1 MLSPLRVFWQARSQR
16 RRNPRHSAG
25 LSLSATVR
33 AQEGQPDDFHVGDRI
48 ALTIEGPQ
56 IFSDT
61 VVVRDG
67 LILRLP
73 NIGDIPM
80 AGVKRSD
87 VESYLTQQIGKY
99 IRNPVV
105 HATPLVRIAIL
116 GQVGRPGFYTMPSDV
131 LLSDVVMRA
140 GGPTGNADL
149 NRTVVKRAG
158 QEVISKEQ
166 VASALS
172 AGMTLDQLHIAPGD
186 EMVVGEKPNS
196 IWGTVLT
203 VIGVSVPIISLLI
216 YLKR

>member
-1 MLSPLRVFWQARSQR
+1 MTAVSRCVRGVKGIAAL
-16 RRNPRHSAG
+16 AG
-25 LSLSATVR
+25 LLLSLSATVR

-149 NRTVVKRAG
+149 NRTVVKRGG

-166 VASALS
+166 VASALT

-196 IWGTVLT
+196 VWGTFLT
-203 VIGVSVPIISLLI
+203 VIGVTVPLITLLI

>member
-1 MLSPLRVFWQARSQR
+1 MIAVSRCVRGVKGIAAL
-16 RRNPRHSAG
+16 AG
-25 LSLSATVR
+25 LLLSLSATVR

-56 IFSDT
+56 TFSDT

-80 AGVKRSD
+80 TGVKRSD
-87 VESYLTQQIGKY
+87 VESYLTQQIGKF
-99 IRNPVV
+99 IRNPVI

-149 NRTVVKRAG
+149 SRTVVWRSG
-158 QEVISKEQ
+158 QEVISREQ
-166 VASALS
+166 VASALT

-186 EMVVGEKPNS
+186 EMVVGEKPSS

-203 VIGVSVPIISLLI
+203 VIGVTVPLITLLI

>member
-1 MLSPLRVFWQARSQR
+1 MIAVSRCVRGVKGIAAL
-16 RRNPRHSAG
+16 AG
-25 LSLSATVR
+25 LLLSLSATVQ

-56 IFSDT
+56 VFSDT

-80 AGVKRSD
+80 TGVKRSN

-116 GQVGRPGFYTMPSDV
+116 GQVARPGFYTMPSDV
-131 LLSDVVMRA
+131 LLSDVVMKA
-140 GGPTGNADL
+140 GGPTGSADL
-149 NRTVVKRAG
+149 NRTVVKRGG

-166 VASALS
+166 VASALTS
-172 AGMTLDQLHIAPGD
+172 GMTLDQLHVAPGD
-186 EMVVGEKPNS
+186 QMVVGEKPNS
-196 IWGTVLT
+196 IVGTLLTVLGVAVP
-203 VIGVSVPIISLLI
+203 VITLLY

>member
-1 MLSPLRVFWQARSQR
+1 MIAVSRCVRGVKGIAAL
-16 RRNPRHSAG
+16 AG
-25 LSLSATVR
+25 LLLSLSATVR

-56 IFSDT
+56 TFSDT
-61 VVVRDG
+61 VIVRDG

-80 AGVKRSD
+80 TGVKRSD
-87 VESYLTQQIGKY
+87 VESYLTQQIGKF
-99 IRNPVV
+99 IRNPVI
-105 HATPLVRIAIL
+105 HATPLVRIAVL

-140 GGPTGNADL
+140 GGPTGSADL
-149 NRTVVKRAG
+149 NRTVVRRSG
-158 QEVISKEQ
+158 QEVISREQ
-166 VASALS
+166 VASALT

-186 EMVVGEKPNS
+186 EMVVGEKPKS

-203 VIGVSVPIISLLI
+203 VLGVSVPIISLLI

>member
-1 MLSPLRVFWQARSQR
+1 MTAVSRCVRGVKGIAAL
-16 RRNPRHSAG
+16 AG
-25 LSLSATVR
+25 LLLSLSATVR

-166 VASALS
+166 VASALT

-186 EMVVGEKPNS
+186 EMVIGEKPNS
-196 IWGTVLT
+196 LWGTVLT
-203 VIGVSVPIISLLI
+203 VIGVTVPLITLLI

>member
-1 MLSPLRVFWQARSQR
+1 MCQGSQGNR
-16 RRNPRHSAG
+16 GACRPVI
-25 LSLSATVR
+25 SLSATVR

-56 IFSDT
+56 TFSDT
-61 VVVRDG
+61 VIVRDG

-80 AGVKRSD
+80 TGVKRSD
-87 VESYLTQQIGKY
+87 VESYLTQQIGKF
-99 IRNPVV
+99 IRNPVI
-105 HATPLVRIAIL
+105 HATPLVRIAVL

-140 GGPTGNADL
+140 GGPTGSADL
-149 NRTVVKRAG
+149 NRTVVRRSG
-158 QEVISKEQ
+158 QEVISREQ
-166 VASALS
+166 VASALT

-186 EMVVGEKPNS
+186 EMVVGEKPKS

-203 VIGVSVPIISLLI
+203 VLGVSVPIISLLI

>member
-1 MLSPLRVFWQARSQR
+1 MTAVSRCVRGVKGIAAL
-16 RRNPRHSAG
+16 AG
-25 LSLSATVR
+25 LLLSLSATVR

-166 VASALS
+166 VASALT

-196 IWGTVLT
+196 VWGTFLT
-203 VIGVSVPIISLLI
+203 VLGVTVPLVTLLY

>member
-1 MLSPLRVFWQARSQR
+1 MTAVSRCVRGVKGIAAL
-16 RRNPRHSAG
+16 AG
-25 LSLSATVR
+25 LLLSLSATVR

-149 NRTVVKRAG
+149 NRTVVKRGG

-166 VASALS
+166 VASALT

-196 IWGTVLT
+196 VWGTFLT
-203 VIGVSVPIISLLI
+203 VLGVTVPLVTLLY

>member
-1 MLSPLRVFWQARSQR
+1 MTAVSRCVRGVKGIAAL
-16 RRNPRHSAG
+16 AG
-25 LSLSATVR
+25 LLLSLSATVR

-149 NRTVVKRAG
+149 NRTVVKRGG

-166 VASALS
+166 VASALT

-186 EMVVGEKPNS
+186 EMVIGEKPNS
-196 IWGTVLT
+196 LWGTVLT
-203 VIGVSVPIISLLI
+203 VIGVTVPLITLLI

>member
-1 MLSPLRVFWQARSQR
+1 MIAVSRCVRGVKGIAAL
-16 RRNPRHSAG
+16 AG
-25 LSLSATVR
+25 LLLSLSATVR

-56 IFSDT
+56 TFSDT

-80 AGVKRSD
+80 TGVKRSD
-87 VESYLTQQIGKY
+87 VESYLTQQIGKF
-99 IRNPVV
+99 IRNPVI
-105 HATPLVRIAIL
+105 HATPLVRIAVL

-140 GGPTGNADL
+140 GGPTGSADL
-149 NRTVVKRAG
+149 NRTVVRRSG
-158 QEVISKEQ
+158 QEVISREQ
-166 VASALS
+166 VASALT

-186 EMVVGEKPNS
+186 EMVVGEKPKS

-203 VIGVSVPIISLLI
+203 VLGVSVPIISLLI

>member
-1 MLSPLRVFWQARSQR
+1 MIAVSRCVRGVKGIAAL
-16 RRNPRHSAG
+16 AG
-25 LSLSATVR
+25 LLLSLSATVR

-56 IFSDT
+56 TFSDT

-80 AGVKRSD
+80 TGVKRSD
-87 VESYLTQQIGKY
+87 VESYLTQQIGKF
-99 IRNPVV
+99 IRNPVI

-149 NRTVVKRAG
+149 NRTVVRRSG
-158 QEVISKEQ
+158 QEVISREQ
-166 VASALS
+166 VASALT

-203 VIGVSVPIISLLI
+203 LLGVSVPIISLLI

>member
-1 MLSPLRVFWQARSQR
+1 MIAVSRCVRGVKGIAAL
-16 RRNPRHSAG
+16 AG
-25 LSLSATVR
+25 LLLSLSATVR

-56 IFSDT
+56 TFSDT

-80 AGVKRSD
+80 TGVKRSD
-87 VESYLTQQIGKY
+87 VESYLTQQIGKF
-99 IRNPVV
+99 IRNPVI
-105 HATPLVRIAIL
+105 HATPLVRIAVL

-149 NRTVVKRAG
+149 NRTVVRRSG
-158 QEVISKEQ
+158 QEVISREQ
-166 VASALS
+166 VASALT

-203 VIGVSVPIISLLI
+203 LLGVSVPIISLLI

>member
-1 MLSPLRVFWQARSQR
+1 MTAVSRCVRGVKGIAAL
-16 RRNPRHSAG
+16 AG
-25 LSLSATVR
+25 LLLSLSATVR

-166 VASALS
+166 VASALT

-203 VIGVSVPIISLLI
+203 ILGVSVPIISLLI

>member
-1 MLSPLRVFWQARSQR
+1 MIAVSRCVRGVKGIAAL
-16 RRNPRHSAG
+16 AG
-25 LSLSATVR
+25 LVLSLSATVR

-56 IFSDT
+56 TFSDT

-80 AGVKRSD
+80 TGVKRSD
-87 VESYLTQQIGKY
+87 VESYLTQQIGKF
-99 IRNPVV
+99 IRNPVI

-149 NRTVVKRAG
+149 SRTVVRRSG
-158 QEVISKEQ
+158 QEVISREQ
-166 VASALS
+166 VASALT

-203 VIGVSVPIISLLI
+203 VIGVTVPIISLLI

>member
-1 MLSPLRVFWQARSQR
+1 MTAVSRCVRGVKGIAAL
-16 RRNPRHSAG
+16 AG
-25 LSLSATVR
+25 LLLSLSATVR

-149 NRTVVKRAG
+149 NRTVVKRGG

-166 VASALS
+166 VASALT

-196 IWGTVLT
+196 IWGTFLT
-203 VIGVSVPIISLLI
+203 VLGVTVPLVTLLY

>member
-1 MLSPLRVFWQARSQR
+1 MIAFSRCVRGVKGIAAL
-16 RRNPRHSAG
+16 AG
-25 LSLSATVR
+25 LLLSLSVTGR
-33 AQEGQPDDFHVGDRI
+33 AQEVQPDDFHVGDRI

-56 IFSDT
+56 VFSDT
-61 VVVRDG
+61 VVVREG

-80 AGVKRSD
+80 TGVKRSN
-87 VESYLTQQIGKY
+87 VESYLTQQIGKF
-99 IRNPVV
+99 IRDPVI

-149 NRTVVKRAG
+149 SRTVVRRSG
-158 QEVISKEQ
+158 QEVISREQ
-166 VASALS
+166 VASALTS
-172 AGMTLDQLHIAPGD
+172 GMTLDQLHIAPGD
-186 EMVVGEKPNS
+186 EMVVGEKPSS
-196 IWGTVLT
+196 IWGTALT
-203 VIGVSVPIISLLI
+203 VLGVSVPIISLLI